1 MPQKAT
7 ALCFETAG
15 SPASTNLS
23 FEEFEIPDPGP
34 NEVQIAFIFSPVTPT
49 DILAITGKYSQ
60 GPLRKLPRALME
72 DAYIAGYD
80 GVARVTKVGQLAPK
94 SAWEKDFRKDD
105 IVLPLRMGIGTWCS
119 HANIDEKWLLNLA
132 WSPVRRKSLPRSFS
146 PIDIETFSYLRSVI
160 FTGLFL
166 LFMSFTDLEQGHW
179 IVMSEPVDPIS
190 SAIISLAKDRRVKVL
205 VLLADQPGMKGP
217 SRLDPRK
224 RMLKDHGVDCVLLES
239 EFERYQEE
247 IENMRIVALF
257 ENGSK
262 PSVSP
267 FIPFVRVGEAW

>member
-15 SPASTNLS
+15 SRASTNL
-23 FEEFEIPDPGP
+23 FFKEFEIPDPGP

-49 DILAITGKYSQ
+49 DILAITGNYSQ

-72 DAYIAGYD
+72 NAYVAGYD

-105 IVLPLRMGIGTWCS
+105 IVIPLRMGIGTWCS
-119 HANIDEKWLLNLA
+119 HANIHETWLFNL
-132 WSPVRRKSLPRSFS
+132 SYDPFCHKSLPRSFS

-166 LFMSFTDLEQGHW
+166 LYMSFDLEHSHW

-190 SAIISLAKDRRVKVL
+190 WAMISLAKNRRVKVL
-205 VLLADQPGMKGP
+205 VLLADKTEMKGP

-239 EFERYQEE
+239 EFERHREE
-247 IENMRIVALF
+247 FDNMRIVALF
-257 ENGSK
+257 QNCST
-262 PSVSP
+262 PSVLP